1 MAMQARV
8 QPELRSRSVRLRELG
23 LSEELLLEAI
33 RAGYEHAG
41 EFTSHDPPSARGIS
55 VWRVV
60 VRTLRDRLVPD
71 GWLVENPHNY
81 ALTVHP
87 SREWAIAVAR
97 GDYATAQTG
106 DRLTTQSPKGPM
118 TRRVVEQNRQLSFSD
133 SAPDVWSVYSPTG
146 VRTWILLYYW
156 DERAGED
163 AELNCELSLPLRMD
177 DQGHVSEW
185 EERIPISDISGSNSE
200 EYDEAEDDVEV
211 TVRFRG

>member
-1 MAMQARV
+1 MEAQARV
-8 QPELRSRSVRLRELG
+8 QPELESPGVRLRELG

-97 GDYATAQTG
+97 GDEATAQTE
-106 DRLTTQSPKGPM
+106 DRITTRSPKGPM
-118 TRRVVEQNRQLSFSD
+118 TRRMVEQNRQLSFLD
-133 SAPDVWSVYSPTG
+133 SAPDVWNVYSPTG

-156 DERAGED
+156 DDRTDEEM
-163 AELNCELSLPLRMD
+163 ELNCELSLPLRMD
-177 DQGHVSEW
+177 HHGHVVEW
-185 EERIPISDISGSNSE
+185 EERIPISNIQGSDSE
-200 EYDEAEDDVEV
+200 EYGEAEDDVEV
-211 TVRFRG
+211 TVRFRE

>member
-1 MAMQARV
+1 
-8 QPELRSRSVRLRELG
+8 
-23 LSEELLLEAI
+23 
-33 RAGYEHAG
+33 
-41 EFTSHDPPSARGIS
+41 
-55 VWRVV
+55 
-60 VRTLRDRLVPD
+60 
-71 GWLVENPHNY
+71 
-81 ALTVHP
+81 
-87 SREWAIAVAR
+87 
-97 GDYATAQTG
+97 
-106 DRLTTQSPKGPM
+106 M

-200 EYDEAEDDVEV
+200 EYDEADDDVEV